1 MSRNRKKGFLASY
14 KLLSCIFIIAS
25 LHHIIC
31 GIVIIHLTLANSQ
44 GEVCDEAEAIYYTF
58 GPGKA
63 QKMGGQWM
71 QGKRVATQ
79 NIFKLR
85 LLTININY
93 SIIQKILQAEL
104 MNLQVLELS
113 LAILGVELHILVWSY
128 REDEVGHGDATAI
141 YEEFY
146 R

>member
-14 KLLSCIFIIAS
+14 KLLPCIFIIAS

-128 REDEVGHGDATAI
+128 REDEVGHSDATAI
-141 YEEFY
+141 YEELY

>member
-14 KLLSCIFIIAS
+14 KLLPCIFIIAS

-44 GEVCDEAEAIYYTF
+44 GEVCDEAETIYYTF

-113 LAILGVELHILVWSY
+113 LATLGVELHILVWSY
-128 REDEVGHGDATAI
+128 WEHEVGHGDATAI

>member
-14 KLLSCIFIIAS
+14 KLLPCIFIIAS

-128 REDEVGHGDATAI
+128 REDEVGHGDSTTI
-141 YEEFY
+141 YEELN

>member
-14 KLLSCIFIIAS
+14 KLLPCIFIIAS

-113 LAILGVELHILVWSY
+113 LAILGVELYILVWSY
-128 REDEVGHGDATAI
+128 RKDEVGHGDTAAV
-141 YEEFY
+141 YEEFN

>member
-14 KLLSCIFIIAS
+14 KLLPCIFIIAS

-141 YEEFY
+141 YEELN

>member
-1 MSRNRKKGFLASY
+1 MSRNCKKGFLASY
-14 KLLSCIFIIAS
+14 KLLPCIFIIAS

>member
-1 MSRNRKKGFLASY
+1 MKKDMPLEGLRWSRDSGSALYDTPQTAVLGRAG
-14 KLLSCIFIIAS
+14 
-25 LHHIIC
+25 
-31 GIVIIHLTLANSQ
+31 
-44 GEVCDEAEAIYYTF
+44 
-58 GPGKA
+58 
-63 QKMGGQWM
+63 GGQWM

-113 LAILGVELHILVWSY
+113 LATLGVELHILVWSY
-128 REDEVGHGDATAI
+128 REHEVGHGDTAAI
-141 YEEFY
+141 YEELN
-146 R
+146 

>member
-1 MSRNRKKGFLASY
+1 MSRNCKKGFLASY
-14 KLLSCIFIIAS
+14 KLLPCIFIIAS

-113 LAILGVELHILVWSY
+113 LATLGVELHILVWSY
-128 REDEVGHGDATAI
+128 WEHEVGHGDATAI

>member
-1 MSRNRKKGFLASY
+1 MSRNCKKGFLASY
-14 KLLSCIFIIAS
+14 KLLPCIFIIAS

-104 MNLQVLELS
+104 MNLQVLEFS

-128 REDEVGHGDATAI
+128 REDEVGHGDAAAI
-141 YEEFY
+141 YEELN

>member
-14 KLLSCIFIIAS
+14 KLLPCIFIIAS

-63 QKMGGQWM
+63 QKMGGKWM

>member
-1 MSRNRKKGFLASY
+1 
-14 KLLSCIFIIAS
+14 
-25 LHHIIC
+25 
-31 GIVIIHLTLANSQ
+31 
-44 GEVCDEAEAIYYTF
+44 
-58 GPGKA
+58 
-63 QKMGGQWM
+63 M

-128 REDEVGHGDATAI
+128 REDEVGHSDATAI
-141 YEEFY
+141 YEELN

>member
-1 MSRNRKKGFLASY
+1 M
-14 KLLSCIFIIAS
+14 
-25 LHHIIC
+25 HHIIC

>member
-14 KLLSCIFIIAS
+14 KLLPCIFIIAS

-128 REDEVGHGDATAI
+128 WEDEVGHGDATAI
-141 YEEFY
+141 YEELN

>member
-1 MSRNRKKGFLASY
+1 MSRNCKKGFLASY
-14 KLLSCIFIIAS
+14 KLLPCIFIIAS

-31 GIVIIHLTLANSQ
+31 GIVNIHLTLANSQ

>member
-14 KLLSCIFIIAS
+14 KLLPCIFIIAS

-104 MNLQVLELS
+104 MNLQILEFS

-128 REDEVGHGDATAI
+128 RENEVGHSDATTI

>member
-14 KLLSCIFIIAS
+14 KLLPCIFIIAS

-104 MNLQVLELS
+104 MNLQVLEFS
-113 LAILGVELHILVWSY
+113 LATLGVELHILVWSY
-128 REDEVGHGDATAI
+128 REHEVGHGDAAAI
-141 YEEFY
+141 YEEFN

>member
-14 KLLSCIFIIAS
+14 KLLPCIFIIAS

-93 SIIQKILQAEL
+93 SIIQKILQTKL
-104 MNLQVLELS
+104 VNLQVLEFS

-128 REDEVGHGDATAI
+128 REDEVGHGDTAAI
-141 YEEFY
+141 YEEFN

>member
-14 KLLSCIFIIAS
+14 KLLPCIFIIAS

-104 MNLQVLELS
+104 MNLQILEFS

-141 YEEFY
+141 YEKLY

>member
-14 KLLSCIFIIAS
+14 KLLPCIFIIAS

-128 REDEVGHGDATAI
+128 REDEVGHGDTAAI
-141 YEEFY
+141 YEELN
-146 R
+146 

>member
-14 KLLSCIFIIAS
+14 KLLPCIFIIAS

-113 LAILGVELHILVWSY
+113 LATLGVELHILVWSY
-128 REDEVGHGDATAI
+128 REHEVGHGDATAI

>member
-14 KLLSCIFIIAS
+14 KLLPCIFIIAS

-128 REDEVGHGDATAI
+128 REDEVGHGDTAAI
-141 YEEFY
+141 
-146 R
+146 

>member
-1 MSRNRKKGFLASY
+1 MLSSISPLLIRKARY
-14 KLLSCIFIIAS
+14 VTRQRLSIIPS
-25 LHHIIC
+25 DL
-31 GIVIIHLTLANSQ
+31 GRRR
-44 GEVCDEAEAIYYTF
+44 
-58 GPGKA
+58 KW
-63 QKMGGQWM
+63 GGQWM

-128 REDEVGHGDATAI
+128 REDEIGHGDTAAI
-141 YEEFY
+141 YEELY

>member
-1 MSRNRKKGFLASY
+1 MSHNRKKGFLASY
-14 KLLSCIFIIAS
+14 KLLPCIFIIAS

-128 REDEVGHGDATAI
+128 REHEVGHGDATAI
-141 YEEFY
+141 YEELN

>member
-14 KLLSCIFIIAS
+14 KLLPCIFIIAS

-113 LAILGVELHILVWSY
+113 LATLGVELHILVWSY
-128 REDEVGHGDATAI
+128 WEDEVGYGDTTAI
-141 YEEFY
+141 YEEFN